1 MNMEFKTYCGPL
13 PLFLKA
19 VAKAKEFGFSW
30 TGSPPH
36 LEGYGELAIY
46 LECNTTYGH
55 EGHPVRRI
63 LYSSDNK
70 GDHGYGISFYFK
82 EYTGGIEIP
91 YNKFISMTKEE
102 FENEFCK

>member
-1 MNMEFKTYCGPL
+1 MIKEFKTYCGPL

-19 VAKAKEFGFSW
+19 EAKAKEFGFSW
-30 TGSPPH
+30 TGGPPH

-46 LECNTTYGH
+46 LEYDA
-55 EGHPVRRI
+55 HPASYLERRI

-70 GDHGYGISFYFK
+70 GDHGNGINFYFK

>member
-1 MNMEFKTYCGPL
+1 MNKEFKTYCGPL

-19 VAKAKEFGFSW
+19 QAKAKEFGFSW
-30 TGSPPH
+30 TGGGPH

-46 LECNTTYGH
+46 LECDGH
-55 EGHPVRRI
+55 LVRRI

-70 GDHGYGISFYFK
+70 MEHGYGINFYFK

-102 FENEFCK
+102 FENELRK